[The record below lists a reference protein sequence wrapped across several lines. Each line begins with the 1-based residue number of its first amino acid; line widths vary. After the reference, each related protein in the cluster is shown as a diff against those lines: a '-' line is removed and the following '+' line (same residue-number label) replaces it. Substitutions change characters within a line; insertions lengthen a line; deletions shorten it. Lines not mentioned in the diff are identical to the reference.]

1 MRINRY
7 LASSGY
13 GSRRKCEDLIR
24 EGKVRINGKVV
35 AVLSATVVEGDRV
48 EVGGQIAKAL
58 SPQYYLLYK
67 PRGIVCTLTDE
78 RGRVSISDFFPPHA
92 GRLFYVGRLDKES
105 EGLILLTNDGALAQK
120 LAHPAH
126 GVEKEYEVVLDQP
139 FDPTLLQKLCRG
151 FVITGGRAK
160 AERAFMIGGN
170 KVKIVL
176 RQGIKR
182 QIRLMFA
189 KLGYEVK
196 QLART
201 RIGGLTINKLKPG
214 CWRKLETRQL
224 AMLGYLG

>member
-7 LASSGY
+7 LASAGY
-13 GSRRKCEDLIR
+13 GSRRKCEGLIR
-24 EGKVRINGKVV
+24 EGKVRINKTLVT
-35 AVLSATVVEGDRV
+35 ALSATVAEGDRV
-48 EVGGQIAKAL
+48 EVGGQIVKAL

-67 PRGIVCTLTDE
+67 PRGVVCTLADE
-78 RGRVSISDFFPPHA
+78 RGRVSIGDFFPPHA

-105 EGLILLTNDGALAQK
+105 EGLILLTNDGTLAQK

-126 GVEKEYEVVLDQP
+126 GVEKEYEVILDQP

-160 AERAFMIGGN
+160 AERAFMLGGN
-170 KVKIVL
+170 KIKVVL

-189 KLGYEVK
+189 KLGYNVK
-196 QLART
+196 YLVRT
-201 RIGGLTINKLKPG
+201 RIGGLTVNKLKPG
-214 CWRKLETRQL
+214 CWRKLAAKQL